1 MLKIER
7 LVGTCQNLRA
17 NLNSA
22 IQLEHA
28 KSVRRASIGNCQALV
43 KVLQFICDI
52 ARYAYLG
59 ARGQ

>member
-28 KSVRRASIGNCQALV
+28 ESVCREPIGDCHAFVRIL
-43 KVLQFICDI
+43 
-52 ARYAYLG
+52 
-59 ARGQ
+59 